1 MREMDKNEI
10 GDACVRT
17 HKYSSE
23 LEIVA
28 KLLMSSKKMRKH
40 ANIVMDS
47 AKLAKDTVRDFYNDI
62 NCLDGRKG
70 LIYEELI
77 DCNNSVNAKKLKD
90 MFMVIEDCVSAVYSY
105 VQVMRDQ
112 LETIIPLR
120 PLTGTE
126 RMEYAMIKQ
135 LCIASKNFWY
145 GYVDMITVFGRYFKW

>member
-62 NCLDGRKG
+62 NCLDGRKE
-70 LIYEELI
+70 LIYGELI

-105 VQVMRDQ
+105 VQVMWDR
-112 LETIIPLR
+112 LETIVPLR

-126 RMEYAMIKQ
+126 RMEYAMVKQ
-135 LCIASKNFWY
+135 LRIASKNFWY

>member
-1 MREMDKNEI
+1 MREIDKNEI
-10 GDACVRT
+10 GDACVRM

-70 LIYEELI
+70 LIYGELI
-77 DCNNSVNAKKLKD
+77 DCNSVNAKELKD

-112 LETIIPLR
+112 METIIPLR

-126 RMEYAMIKQ
+126 RMEYAMVKQ
-135 LCIASKNFWY
+135 LRIASKNFWY